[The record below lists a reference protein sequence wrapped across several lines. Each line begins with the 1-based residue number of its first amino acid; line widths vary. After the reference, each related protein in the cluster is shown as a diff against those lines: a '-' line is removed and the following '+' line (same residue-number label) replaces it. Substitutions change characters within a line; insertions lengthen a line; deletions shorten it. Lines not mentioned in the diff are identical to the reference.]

1 MLKEHKE
8 DRSHVEHCARIRIQT
23 AIVKA
28 TSLCIRSR
36 SYDEPKAEP
45 TAKVEGC
52 EAEDEV
58 VGDLAVEFGDLRVH
72 LGE

>member
-1 MLKEHKE
+1 M
-8 DRSHVEHCARIRIQT
+8 EHCARIRIQT

-36 SYDEPKAEP
+36 SYDQPKTEQ
-45 TAKVEGC
+45 TADVEGC

-58 VGDLAVEFGDLRVH
+58 GGDLARVH